1 MDNGADWVTA
11 GATVFLVIVTII
23 YVYFSYKLTQETIRL
38 RKVETSPFISIIF
51 DISFDSTS
59 CSKIIIKNIGKVP
72 AYDISFKIEEK
83 YLQFING
90 YNFKNIIE

>member
-1 MDNGADWVTA
+1 MDNGANWVTA

-59 CSKIIIKNIGKVP
+59 CSKITIKNIGKAP
-72 AYDISFKIEEK
+72 A
-83 YLQFING
+83 
-90 YNFKNIIE
+90 